1 MKKLFS
7 KFKSMSKSKKIII
20 CAISII
26 VILIVIVVCAV
37 IFKPEAIKEIKKKL
51 APVKTEEVAKKI
63 TIFNTESKTRP
74 IAVMINNHNQARPYH
89 SGLDKAQIVYE
100 FIVEG
105 GITRLL
111 AVFKDQ
117 DISRIGPVRSS
128 RHYYLDYAL
137 ENDAI
142 YVHWGWSPQAE
153 ADIASL
159 KVNNLNGLYDYG
171 FSRDQSLIGKINLE
185 HTAITSTDGI
195 KEAIRK
201 KGYRTEYNT
210 DNVEDALVLKYSA
223 EEINLGSV
231 TVDLDDNS
239 NDNTDS
245 IVLNITNISLIKNAL
260 NEAIPKDNSA
270 VIANKVIIPYSNY
283 MTSSYT
289 YDDVNK
295 YYLRYANGNVHKDY
309 ITGEQYHFK
318 NIIILKV
325 ENYTI
330 DSYGR
335 QSLKNIGSGKGYY
348 VTNGYAKEIT
358 WHKDSRSGKTIYKY
372 LDGTDVIVNDGNTF
386 IQVEPLGMNPTIS
399 E

>member
-1 MKKLFS
+1 MKKLIG
-7 KFKSMSKSKKIII
+7 KFKNMSKSKKIVICVISLVII
-20 CAISII
+20 MCILVLCAI
-26 VILIVIVVCAV
+26 V
-37 IFKPEAIKEIKKKL
+37 FKPEAVKEIKEKL
-51 APVKTEEVAKKI
+51 KPETKEEAPKKI
-63 TIFNTESKTRP
+63 SIFNTESKARP

-105 GITRLL
+105 GITRML

-117 DISRIGPVRSS
+117 DVSRIGPVRSS
-128 RHYYLDYAL
+128 RHYYLDYAM

-153 ADIASL
+153 SDISSL
-159 KVNNLNGLYDYG
+159 RINNLNGLYDPG

-185 HTAITSTDGI
+185 HTAITSSSGI
-195 KEAIRK
+195 NDAIAK

-210 DNVEDALVLKYSA
+210 DNVEDNLVLKYSA
-223 EEINLGSV
+223 DEINLGPVSPK
-231 TVDLDDNS
+231 TDEKIE
-239 NDNTDS
+239 TDS
-245 IVLNITNISLIKNAL
+245 LVSNSVLNIEDVI
-260 NEAIPKDNSA
+260 NESVPKDDNGSI
-270 VIANKVIIPYSNY
+270 VANHVKVPYSNY
-283 MTSSYT
+283 MTASYT
-289 YDDVNK
+289 YDSTNK

-318 NIIILKV
+318 NILILKV

-335 QSLKNIGSGKGYY
+335 QSLKNIGTGKGYY
-348 VTNGYAKEIT
+348 ITNGYAKEIT
-358 WHKDSRSGKTIYKY
+358 WHKDSRAGKTTYKY
-372 LDGTDVIVNDGNTF
+372 LDGSDVVVNDGNTF
-386 IQVEPLGMNPTIS
+386 IQVEPIGMNPTIS

>member
-1 MKKLFS
+1 MKKLIM
-7 KFKSMSKSKKIII
+7 KFKSMSKKKKIVTCVISLII
-20 CAISII
+20 IMCVLVLCAI
-26 VILIVIVVCAV
+26 
-37 IFKPEAIKEIKKKL
+37 IFKPDAVKEIKEKL
-51 APVKTEEVAKKI
+51 EPKKTEEVVKKI
-63 TIFNTESKTRP
+63 SIFNTESKTRP

-105 GITRLL
+105 GITRML

-117 DISRIGPVRSS
+117 DVSRIGPVRSS

-153 ADIASL
+153 SDISSL
-159 KVNNLNGLYDYG
+159 RINNLNGLYDPG

-185 HTAITSTDGI
+185 HTAITSSSGI
-195 KEAIRK
+195 NDAIAK

-210 DNVEDALVLKYSA
+210 DNVEDNLVLKYSVD
-223 EEINLGSV
+223 EINLGKVELKDEIEESDSAV
-231 TVDLDDNS
+231 TN
-239 NDNTDS
+239 
-245 IVLNITNISLIKNAL
+245 IVFSFKTILNIAYNIVPQN
-260 NEAIPKDNSA
+260 NDAI
-270 VIANKVIIPYSNY
+270 VANHVKVPYSNY
-283 MTSSYT
+283 MTASYT
-289 YDDVNK
+289 YDSNNK

-318 NIIILKV
+318 NILILKV

-335 QSLKNIGSGKGYY
+335 QSLKNIGTGKGYY
-348 VTNGYAKEIT
+348 ITNGYAREIT
-358 WHKDSRSGKTIYKY
+358 WHKDSRAGKTTYKY
-372 LDGTDVIVNDGNTF
+372 LDGSDVVVNDGNTF
-386 IQVEPLGMNPTIS
+386 IQVEPIGMNPTIS

>member
-239 NDNTDS
+239 TDNTDS

>member
-239 NDNTDS
+239 TDNTDS

-335 QSLKNIGSGKGYY
+335 QALKNIGSGKGYY
-348 VTNGYAKEIT
+348 ITNGYAKEIT